1 MSGREAPATQR
12 DGAERSEPGAE
23 RSGASG
29 SDRSASQAPELKI
42 VNPDATPEEIAAV
55 VAVFAALQSP
65 APAPEKPR
73 SLWAARQRR
82 TRAALRPG
90 PGAWRA
96 SALPR

>member
-1 MSGREAPATQR
+1 VSEA
-12 DGAERSEPGAE
+12 
-23 RSGASG
+23 SGATPTPRLS
-29 SDRSASQAPELKI
+29 I
-42 VNPDATPEEIAAV
+42 VNPDATEEEVAAI
-55 VAVFAALQSP
+55 VAVFAALQ
-65 APAPEKPR
+65 APSETKPKAR

>member
-1 MSGREAPATQR
+1 MSDASATPR
-12 DGAERSEPGAE
+12 A
-23 RSGASG
+23 
-29 SDRSASQAPELKI
+29 ELKI
-42 VNPDATPEEIAAV
+42 VNQDATPEEIAAI
-55 VAVFAALQSP
+55 VAVLSTLQ
-65 APAPEKPR
+65 APGEAPDKPR